1 MLFDY
6 QLHRLFLRCFFFGLF
21 VFFVFVLDADNV
33 RILFIVV
40 DGKWNGTVTLL
51 QSLTKWTRK

>member
-6 QLHRLFLRCFFFGLF
+6 QLHRLFLRCCLF
-21 VFFVFVLDADNV
+21 VCFFVFVLDVDNV

-51 QSLTKWTRK
+51 QALTKWTRK